1 MSAAHAIAAEAS
13 LGPRLLLAGSPQLHR
28 PGLEPLP
35 LTAPDAWLLAWLAL
49 EGPTPRDRL
58 GRLLWPDSPDES
70 ARNALRQRLFRLRRL
85 ARIDLVEGSA
95 VLALAA
101 GIGHDLHESH
111 ALLAAVDEPTGEEL
125 ALWARQQRERRC
137 ETRVA
142 ALGRTMA
149 EHEAA
154 GDWVRALE
162 LARQRI
168 EIAPL
173 REEAHLALIRLQY
186 LCGDRAAA
194 LRACEACEQML
205 DREFGAP
212 PGAALQ
218 ALRAVVQAASRPV
231 TRVRTVPPALAR
243 PPRLAGR
250 QAALLQL
257 EQAMASAA
265 RVWIEAPAGLGKTRL
280 LQAAVDLRSDALHVT
295 ARPGDAAVPYATLNR
310 WFDALA
316 ERAPPPG
323 SLRPTLAALW
333 PADAGTRPA
342 GASCATP
349 VAHHLSQVVTAAR
362 AWLAQASPI
371 VAAHLLD
378 DLHLA
383 DPATLEL
390 LPELIDGPDATGA
403 GIAWLL
409 ASRPVTDGHPAA
421 ALLNVLNRTL
431 PPRRVVL
438 PPLDDA
444 ALEELLESIGLDGL
458 RGPAVA
464 TQLRVRSGGNPLFA
478 IETLKHAWLQD
489 GAGAASPLAWP
500 PAEHPLQALQALLE
514 QQLAVLSAPALQLA
528 RVAAVAG
535 ADFGV
540 PLAAQV
546 LQQPAVALTDAWAE
560 LESRQVIVGAAFAH
574 DGLREAVRNGIP
586 SLLVQHVHAEVALWL
601 QAHGGEPARIAQH
614 LQAAG
619 QALAALPW
627 LREAAARAQAAWRE
641 AERVAFLLT
650 AADIC
655 EAHQRLDEA
664 FELVSLA
671 VQSHMNTTREAAG
684 LPLLERLD
692 RLARQP
698 RQIAEAAGHR
708 SWYGTALGDWD
719 AAITHGQRALA
730 LLGDRPGPDD
740 PLHAALSQRLGT
752 ALAMAGRFDEALPA
766 LQAARPWCEAHAG
779 TNAAAEYL
787 GNLAAVLDNLG
798 RPTQALPCHEQVIET
813 TRALGDSAFE
823 ATARANLA
831 VSRLNAGDVAGARAQ
846 VEQARR
852 LVAGY
857 DRPGASAG
865 FIAALQAQVDRAEGR
880 YDDALACCDEARERL
895 EQSNPGWLPV
905 VHMHQAQIWLDLH
918 QLARARQSLDAVD
931 AGALA
936 PRLRARHAWL
946 HARWRQA
953 LGQPSAADYAEAL
966 QWAPNQGWPE
976 LRWLLRIECA
986 HLTGSAA
993 ALDELDAVAAQASQ
1007 GGHHGV
1013 AHCAQ
1018 FRWLDLATQ
1027 LCEPSD
1033 SLARR
1038 ARERLLERAADT
1050 PPAEPWGLYHA
1061 EVWLAPARAHARLG
1075 EAQAAR
1081 ALAAQGWAW
1090 VSRVGQAHVAA
1101 PWRDTFWHTHP
1112 VNAALRHLAR
1122 VDSSDTAG

>member
-1 MSAAHAIAAEAS
+1 MSTARATSAVAAP
-13 LGPRLLLAGSPQLHR
+13 GPRLVLAGSPQLLR
-28 PGLEPLP
+28 PGLEALA
-35 LTAPDAWLLAWLAL
+35 LSAPDAWLLAWLAL

-85 ARIDLVEGSA
+85 SGIDLVAGST

-111 ALLAAVDEPTGEEL
+111 ALLAAVDDPAGDEL
-125 ALWARQQRERRC
+125 ALWAQQQRERRS
-137 ETRVA
+137 EARVA
-142 ALGRTMA
+142 ALGQAMA
-149 EHEAA
+149 EHEST
-154 GDWVRALE
+154 GDWVQALE

-173 REEAHLALIRLQY
+173 REEAHLDLIRLYY

-194 LRACEACEQML
+194 LRAYTSCEQML

-212 PGAALQ
+212 PGAALR
-218 ALRAVVQAASRPV
+218 ALKAVVQATSRPV
-231 TRVRTVPPALAR
+231 ARVRTVPPALAR
-243 PPRLAGR
+243 PPRLVGR
-250 QAALLQL
+250 QAALQQL

-280 LQAAVDLRSDALHVT
+280 LQAAVELRPDALHMT
-295 ARPGDAAVPYATLNR
+295 ARPGDAGVPYATLNR

-316 ERAPPPG
+316 ERVPPPD

-333 PADAGTRPA
+333 SADASRRRP
-342 GASCATP
+342 GASSAAP

-362 AWLAQASPI
+362 AWLAQARP
-371 VAAHLLD
+371 VVTAHLLD

-390 LPELIDGPDATGA
+390 LPELIDGTEGTGA

-421 ALLNVLNRTL
+421 TLRGVLNRTL

-438 PPLDDA
+438 PPLNDA
-444 ALEELLESIGLDGL
+444 ALEDLLESIGLDGL

-464 TQLRVRSGGNPLFA
+464 IQLRVRSGGNPLFA
-478 IETLKHAWLQD
+478 IETLKHAWLQGD
-489 GAGAASPLAWP
+489 TGATSALAWP
-500 PAEHPLQALQALLE
+500 PAEHPLQALLE

-574 DGLREAVRNGIP
+574 DGLRETVRNGIP
-586 SLLVQHVHAEVALWL
+586 SLLAQHVHAEVAHWL

-619 QALAALPW
+619 QPLAAIPW
-627 LREAAARAQAAWRE
+627 LQKAAARAQAAWRE
-641 AERVAFLLT
+641 AERVAFLLA

-655 EAHQRLDEA
+655 ETHERLDDA

-671 VQSHMNTTREAAG
+671 IQSHMNTTREAAG

-692 RLARQP
+692 RLVRQP
-698 RQIAEAAGHR
+698 RQAAEAAGHR
-708 SWYGTALGDWD
+708 SWYGTALGDWN
-719 AAITHGQRALA
+719 AAITHGQRALT
-730 LLGDRPGPDD
+730 LLGDRPGPGD

-813 TRALGDSAFE
+813 TRALGDAAFE

-831 VSRLNAGDVAGARAQ
+831 VSRLNAGDVAGARVQ

-857 DRPGASAG
+857 ERPGASVG
-865 FIAALQAQVDRAEGR
+865 FFAALQAQVDRAEGR
-880 YDDALACCDEARERL
+880 YDEALACCDEARERL

-946 HARWRQA
+946 RARWRLA
-953 LGQPSAADYAEAL
+953 LGQPSAAAYAEAL
-966 QWAPNQGWPE
+966 QWAPTQGWPE
-976 LRWLLRIECA
+976 LRWLLSIECA
-986 HLTGSAA
+986 HQDGRPA
-993 ALDELDAVAAQASQ
+993 ALDELDTIAAQASQ

-1013 AHCAQ
+1013 ARCAHL
-1018 FRWLDLATQ
+1018 RWLDLATQ
-1027 LCEPSD
+1027 LCEPRD
-1033 SLARR
+1033 GLAGRV
-1038 ARERLLERAADT
+1038 RERLLERHADA
-1050 PPAEPWGLYHA
+1050 PPAEPWGLYHG
-1061 EVWLAPARAHARLG
+1061 EIWLAPARAHARLG
-1075 EAQAAR
+1075 KAQAAR
-1081 ALAAQGWAW
+1081 AVAAQGWAW
-1090 VSRVGQAHVAA
+1090 AHRVGQAHVAA
-1101 PWRDTFWHTHP
+1101 PWRDTFWHAHP
-1112 VNAALRHLAR
+1112 VNVALRHLAQA
-1122 VDSSDTAG
+1122 DSADTAR

>member
-1 MSAAHAIAAEAS
+1 MSTARSIAAEATP
-13 LGPRLLLAGSPQLHR
+13 GPRLVLAGSPQLQR
-28 PGLEPLP
+28 PGLGPLA
-35 LTAPDAWLLAWLAL
+35 LAAPDAWLLAWLAL

-58 GRLLWPDSPDES
+58 GRLLWPDNPDES

-85 ARIDLVEGSA
+85 ARIDLVEGST

-111 ALLAAVDEPTGEEL
+111 ALLAALDEPAADEL
-125 ALWARQQRERRC
+125 ALWARQQRERRS
-137 ETRVA
+137 EARVA
-142 ALGRTMA
+142 ALGQAMA
-149 EHEAA
+149 EHESA

-162 LARQRI
+162 LAHQRI

-173 REEAHLALIRLQY
+173 REEAHLALIRLHY

-194 LRACEACEQML
+194 LRAYEVCEQML

-218 ALRAVVQAASRPV
+218 TLKAVVQSARHPV
-231 TRVRTVPPALAR
+231 ARVRTVPPALAR
-243 PPRLAGR
+243 PPRLVGR
-250 QAALLQL
+250 QAAQQQL

-280 LQAAVDLRSDALHVT
+280 LQAAVELRPDALHVA
-295 ARPGDAAVPYATLNR
+295 ARPGDAAVPYATLKR

-316 ERAPPPG
+316 ERAPPPA
-323 SLRPTLAALW
+323 SLQPKLAALW

-342 GASCATP
+342 GATS
-349 VAHHLSQVVTAAR
+349 VADVARHLAQVVAAAR
-362 AWLAQASPI
+362 AWLAQASPV
-371 VAAHLLD
+371 VASYLLD

-390 LPELIDGPDATGA
+390 LPELIGGTEATGA

-409 ASRPVTDGHPAA
+409 ASRPVIDGHPAA
-421 ALLNVLNRTL
+421 ALLGALNRTM
-431 PPRRVVL
+431 PPRRLAL
-438 PPLDDA
+438 PPLDEA
-444 ALEELLESIGLDGL
+444 ALEELLESIGLDDL
-458 RGPAVA
+458 RGAAVA
-464 TQLRVRSGGNPLFA
+464 TQLRARSGGNPLFA
-478 IETLKHAWLQD
+478 IEILKHAWLQGD
-489 GAGAASPLAWP
+489 TSATSPLAWP
-500 PAEHPLQALQALLE
+500 PAEHPLQALLE

-560 LESRQVIVGAAFAH
+560 LESRQVLVGAAFAH

-586 SLLVQHVHAEVALWL
+586 SLLAQHVHAEVAHWL

-627 LREAAARAQAAWRE
+627 LREAAVRAQAAWRE
-641 AERVAFLLT
+641 AERVAFLLA

-655 EAHQRLDEA
+655 EAHQRQDEA

-798 RPTQALPCHEQVIET
+798 RPTQALPCHELVIKT
-813 TRALGDSAFE
+813 THALGDSAFE

-857 DRPGASAG
+857 ERPGASVG
-865 FIAALQAQVDRAEGR
+865 FFAALQAQVDRAEGR
-880 YDDALACCDEARERL
+880 YDDALAWCDEARERL

-905 VHMHQAQIWLDLH
+905 VQMHQAQIWLDLH

-953 LGQPSAADYAEAL
+953 LGQPSAAAYAEAL

-986 HLTGSAA
+986 HLSGSAA
-993 ALDELDAVAAQASQ
+993 ALDELDAVAAQASR
-1007 GGHHGV
+1007 GGQHGV
-1013 AHCAQ
+1013 ARCAHL
-1018 FRWLDLATQ
+1018 RWLDLATQ
-1027 LCEPSD
+1027 LCEPRD
-1033 SLARR
+1033 SLARI
-1038 ARERLLERAADT
+1038 ARERLLERPADA
-1050 PPAEPWGLYHA
+1050 PPAEPWGLFHG
-1061 EVWLAPARAHARLG
+1061 EIWLAPARVHARLG

-1090 VSRVGQAHVAA
+1090 AHRVGQAHVAA
-1101 PWRDTFWHTHP
+1101 PWRDAFWHTHP
-1112 VNAALRHLAR
+1112 VNAALRHLAQI
-1122 VDSSDTAG
+1122 DSSDIPG